1 MPSSFSEPLFRTA
14 PIVGILRG
22 TAEAHLQHILGAT
35 LEGGLTNIEIT
46 MNTAGAASQIKSAV
60 QIVDGRMNVGAGTV
74 TDLRLLE
81 EALAAGASFIVT
93 PTISEPVIQRC
104 VELGVPVFPGAFS
117 PTEISRAWDLG
128 ATMVKIFPA
137 DTLGP
142 SYIKN
147 LKGPFPNLKLMPTGG
162 VSLETIAD
170 FAKAGADGYGIG
182 SPLFKA
188 ERLAAQDWP
197 WVAEQ
202 TRKLLQALRN
212 R

>member
-1 MPSSFSEPLFRTA
+1 M
-14 PIVGILRG
+14 VGILRG
-22 TAEAHLQHILGAT
+22 TGEAQLEDILAAT
-35 LEGGLTNIEIT
+35 LDGGLANIEIT
-46 MNTAGAASQIKSAV
+46 MNTPGAARQITRAV
-60 QIVDGRMNVGAGTV
+60 EIVNGRMNVGAGTV

-93 PTISEPVIQRC
+93 PTISEPVIRRC

-128 ATMVKIFPA
+128 AKMVKIFPA

-147 LKGPFPNLKLMPTGG
+147 LKGPFPNMKLMPTGG
-162 VSLETIAD
+162 VRLETIAN
-170 FAKAGADGYGIG
+170 FAKAGADGFGIG

-188 ERLAAQDWP
+188 ERLAAQDWA

-202 TRKLLQALRN
+202 TRKLLEALRN
-212 R
+212 S